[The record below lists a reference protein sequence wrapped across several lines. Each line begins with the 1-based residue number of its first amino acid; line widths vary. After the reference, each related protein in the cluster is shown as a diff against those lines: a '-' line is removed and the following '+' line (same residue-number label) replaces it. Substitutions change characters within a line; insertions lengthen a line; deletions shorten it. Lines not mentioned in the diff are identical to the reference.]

1 MRRAPPEGSAQFY
14 FMGQMEAGDGGRR
27 AQQEGAAGGQEE
39 DNRKQEKK
47 KAGPRTEQ
55 GKEDTAGIISKR
67 RYGGNNL

>member
-27 AQQEGAAGGQEE
+27 AQQEGGRK
-39 DNRKQEKK
+39 DNS
-47 KAGPRTEQ
+47 
-55 GKEDTAGIISKR
+55 GKENTAGIISKR